1 MKMSLYSGGAAA
13 VLASLITTAAFAQA
27 DATNFNRRAEG
38 GANVWA
44 ASGGAT
50 PPATPP
56 TVAAWMAQ
64 TAGKTFEVGMPIGS
78 VRLEF
83 AADGNHVTVRRM
95 QGTTQRHSAT
105 IAHWSGFTGHNWAGN
120 HGQAPFN
127 YTVRLTPAG
136 VEIQGLQ
143 AVESCGSHD
152 TGCVTVYSVLYGLV
166 PTDYLLNRAG
176 GSIGV
181 GEVFRSVV
189 MPYST

>member
-1 MKMSLYSGGAAA
+1 MKRNNFSISTLAASA
-13 VLASLITTAAFAQA
+13 ALLFAGQAFAQA
-27 DATNFNRRAEG
+27 DATNFHRRAEG
-38 GANVWA
+38 GADMRTFQRVD
-44 ASGGAT
+44 
-50 PPATPP
+50 PPAPP